1 MKSFLAVLAGLA
13 FTVVVAVVLDLV
25 MHATGVYG
33 TEISDM
39 TTSDYL
45 VALSYRLLSA
55 IGAGWITARLAPSR
69 PMYYAVLLGAIG
81 TAIALVGLI
90 FAWAMS
96 PALGPVWYSL
106 LLVVSAIPC
115 TWLGGKL
122 AGSRSA

>member
-13 FTVVVAVVLDLV
+13 FTVVVATVLDLV
-25 MHATGVYG
+25 MDAMGVFG
-33 TEISDM
+33 NEVSDM
-39 TTSDYL
+39 STSDFL
-45 VALSYRLLSA
+45 LAFSYRLLSA

-96 PALGPVWYSL
+96 PALGPLWYSL

>member
-25 MHATGVYG
+25 MHVTGVFG

-39 TTSDYL
+39 TTSDFL
-45 VALSYRLLSA
+45 LAFSYRVLSA

-69 PMYYAVLLGAIG
+69 PMYFAVLLGAIG
-81 TAIALVGLI
+81 TAIALLGLI
-90 FAWAMS
+90 FAWMLS
-96 PALGPVWYSL
+96 PKLGPIWYSF

-115 TWLGGKL
+115 TWFGGKL